1 LFSLA
6 YSAKPSYF
14 CVVEAGVE
22 AKAALGRDERKRDV
36 VTAAVSAAERKG
48 LGLCWD
54 LLELSSSLL
63 GFT

>member
-1 LFSLA
+1 M
-6 YSAKPSYF
+6 
-14 CVVEAGVE
+14 E

-48 LGLCWD
+48 LGLCCD